1 MENVKLW
8 AGTER
13 ELMVRPT
20 EAAFEDA
27 EMLAASLRRAVQQET
42 DGAVADLVVEVG
54 PHGVRLSGRCD
65 TFYTKQLAQHAVMRI
80 HSEGRVINNIE
91 VS

>member
-1 MENVKLW
+1 MENVKAWLS
-8 AGTER
+8 TER
-13 ELMVRPT
+13 EMRLRPT
-20 EAAFEDA
+20 EDFEDA

-42 DGAVADLVVEVG
+42 DGAIADLVVEVG

-80 HSEGRVINNIE
+80 HSEGRLINNIQ
-91 VS
+91 VL